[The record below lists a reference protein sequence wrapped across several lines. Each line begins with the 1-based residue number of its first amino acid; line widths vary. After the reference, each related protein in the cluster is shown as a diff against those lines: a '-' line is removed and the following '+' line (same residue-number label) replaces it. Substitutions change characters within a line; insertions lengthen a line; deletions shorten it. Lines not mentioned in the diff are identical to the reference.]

1 MEIFEKRLFE
11 EVLNMAVSRF
21 GERVTQRCQGAD
33 RAVQLLKSDPE
44 AEGVW
49 LSQFIENF
57 FMDNMLNTSG
67 GAAFILQALERRK
80 VGGHYEGPLVEV
92 MQRMAREV
100 FSELVKLKTIESL
113 EQAIAYGGS

>member
-21 GERVTQRCQGAD
+21 SERITQRCQGLE
-33 RAVQLLKSDPE
+33 RAVQLLKEAPE
-44 AEGVW
+44 AEGIW
-49 LSQFIENF
+49 LGQFIENF
-57 FMDNMLNTSG
+57 FLDNLLNSPA

-80 VGGHYEGPLVEV
+80 IAGEFAGDVGSV
-92 MQRMAREV
+92 MQAMARQV
-100 FSELVKLKTIESL
+100 FSELVQQKTIEAL